1 MLRHR
6 LFSGTEY
13 SQRYAE
19 NKALKKSEKQVLKKS
34 VKLWRKRLFD
44 LSWFM
49 RCSNEPF
56 AGYYREPMPEG
67 VPFNELEYF
76 ELIDQTAR
84 EQREG
89 KTGFID
95 RTIAPIL
102 ERLGLTKEQ
111 WYQSSAEFEDVFS
124 VFVGGAKAIE
134 SVCDVFSK
142 HWVNLQSHCRQLLS
156 S

>member
-1 MLRHR
+1 MHYSNTVHPWTYPEDSNFTSIKHR
-6 LFSGTEY
+6 L
-13 SQRYAE
+13 
-19 NKALKKSEKQVLKKS
+19 KAHIDKTQPKGLL
-34 VKLWRKRLFD
+34 
-44 LSWFM
+44 
-49 RCSNEPF
+49 PF

-111 WYQSSAEFEDVFS
+111 WYQSSTEFEDVFS
-124 VFVGGAKAIE
+124 VFVGGTKAIE

-142 HWVNLQSHCRQLLS
+142 HWVNLQSHCRQLL
-156 S
+156 